1 MFLLSYRKESESLGE
16 RERLWE
22 HESTAQEYYYPKW
35 RMWRSTNWNIKTVH
49 HREHFPEEKCPLKTH
64 FPIVSPPC
72 WSVKWYTIKFLFFFF
87 WNIVRFITP
96 GRIKP
101 HKNQIKRSCWYFF
114 SNDTIKFM
122 LMLLFEKSLLGRYP
136 FVSSASVRLNSYL
149 SIIACLQKLSTVT
162 LCFAI
167 STPFNSG
174 GSVLI
179 VPGETI

>member
-1 MFLLSYRKESESLGE
+1 M
-16 RERLWE
+16 
-22 HESTAQEYYYPKW
+22 QYPEVAIDKALMTFFNDSSINFELIS
-35 RMWRSTNWNIKTVH
+35 R
-49 HREHFPEEKCPLKTH
+49 HRFITENVTRTFATSKHLPDEKCRLKTH
-64 FPIVSPPC
+64 FPSVSPPC
-72 WSVKWYTIKFLFFFF
+72 WSVIKSDIQKRFLFFLSF
-87 WNIVRFITP
+87 WNIVKFITP
-96 GRIKP
+96 GWIKP
-101 HKNQIKRSCWYFF
+101 HKIQFKGSCWYFF

-136 FVSSASVRLNSYL
+136 FVSSASVKLNSYL